1 MASPSK
7 PAQLPVWAR
16 DGELVSE
23 ELKAVVSSYAKNV
36 SSTKTEQQ
44 REGADRLY
52 ELIKSVW
59 GLDAHFARDAADLV
73 CDDIR
78 WVQNNPV
85 ILNISLVTNYAFLCN
100 FTRAH

>member
-7 PAQLPVWAR
+7 PVRKLPGWIR

-23 ELKAVVSSYAKNV
+23 ELKTVVSSHAKNV
-36 SSTKTEQQ
+36 SSTKAEQQ

-59 GLDAHFARDAADLV
+59 GLDTHLARDAADLV

-78 WVQNNPV
+78 WVQYG
-85 ILNISLVTNYAFLCN
+85 ISYM
-100 FTRAH
+100 